1 MNRTSPTHNSE
12 AGFTLLEILVGLL
25 ISSLIMVGLSLAVK
39 TINTG
44 FDSATRLI
52 ARTGTL
58 TTGLH
63 IVAGDISRIQ
73 RVFDN
78 PEEPRRFLFTGE
90 RNEAVY
96 ILAERPGNNRHGL
109 YWVRLLVRKTS
120 DGQELVRMRAP
131 YVSGAQDIAATEW
144 TDEVA
149 LVQGGVG
156 IGISYRAPH
165 AGIRSWA
172 NSWRARNMLPGQ
184 IRIEI
189 TDLRTG
195 RLRVPTFVQTLE
207 IAAEADCV
215 VVKTP
220 GCTMNTGGLI
230 TGGNETP

>member
-1 MNRTSPTHNSE
+1 MNRKSPTHVSK

-25 ISSLIMVGLSLAVK
+25 ISSLIMVGLSLAMK

-78 PEEPRRFLFTGE
+78 PEEPRQFLFTGA

-96 ILAERPGNNRHGL
+96 ILAERPGNNRSGL
-109 YWVRLLVRKTS
+109 YWVRLVVRKTS

-131 YVSGAQDIAATEW
+131 YVAGTKDIAGIKW

-149 LVQGGVG
+149 LLQGGVT
-156 IGISYRAPH
+156 IAMSYRAPRT
-165 AGIRSWA
+165 GIRSWV
-172 NSWRARNMLPGQ
+172 NTWQARNMLPSQ
-184 IRIEI
+184 IKIEI

-195 RLRVPTFVQTLE
+195 RLRVPAFVQTLE

-230 TGGNETP
+230 TGGNGNP